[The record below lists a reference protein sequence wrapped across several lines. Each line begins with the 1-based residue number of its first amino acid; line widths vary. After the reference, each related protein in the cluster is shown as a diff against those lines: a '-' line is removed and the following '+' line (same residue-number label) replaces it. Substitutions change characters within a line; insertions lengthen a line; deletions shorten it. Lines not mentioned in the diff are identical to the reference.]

1 MDRVIELLVNR
12 RGWVALVP
20 GIALVSRLFGVEV
33 AEDVLES
40 TGDQILAAVMSGLA
54 LWSLYR
60 PQD

>member
-1 MDRVIELLVNR
+1 MDRAIELLVNR

-20 GIALVSRLFGVEV
+20 GIALVSRLVGVEV
-33 AEDVLES
+33 SEDVLTS

-60 PQD
+60 PRD

>member
-1 MDRVIELLVNR
+1 MDRAIELLVNR
-12 RGWVALVP
+12 RGWVALVL

>member
-1 MDRVIELLVNR
+1 MDRAIELLVNR